1 MLSQVLTGHF
11 SRQESTLPD
20 TCRTDT
26 TRPESCE
33 IVPTDSKKST
43 RAISRPPGSVLSAV
57 ADFLCPRQVVERV
70 VRPLTSGMQ
79 REYFEALAEKRPWKA
94 RWIHA
99 RDSVCLVIRASG
111 LQRVLRAALEILR
124 RMGRG

>member
-11 SRQESTLPD
+11 SRRESTLPD
-20 TCRTDT
+20 TCRTDI
-26 TRPESCE
+26 TRPESYE

-43 RAISRPPGSVLSAV
+43 RAISRPPGSLLSAV

-70 VRPLTSGMQ
+70 VRPLISGMQ

-94 RWIHA
+94 RWIHTRDTA
-99 RDSVCLVIRASG
+99 RLFVRVSG
-111 LQRVLRAALEILR
+111 LERVLAAAFEIFSR
-124 RMGRG
+124 VS